1 MKKKLIFL
9 FQIIFIYILF
19 LSISFADLQKNLI
32 NKITATK
39 TLSFNFKQN
48 IAEKVEFGNCYIKY
62 PLLMKCIYQN
72 LKQKSVISNG
82 KTVAIIKKKYK
93 KIYYYPIRTTP
104 LFIILK
110 KKLIFLFQII
120 FIYILFLSISFA
132 DLQKN
137 LINKITATKTLSFNF
152 KQNIAEKV
160 EFGNCYIKYPLL
172 MKCIYQNLKQKSVI
186 SNGKTVAIIKK
197 KYKKIYYYPIR
208 TTPLFIILKKEKILH
223 LIRNNKPTK
232 IDSSIIEFELNEK
245 KSNKLKI
252 LFDKNSLE
260 FKGWKTK
267 DAYSNDVTFI
277 IYDLKTNEII
287 EDEFF
292 KIPKE
297 EDL

>member
-1 MKKKLIFL
+1 
-9 FQIIFIYILF
+9 
-19 LSISFADLQKNLI
+19 
-32 NKITATK
+32 
-39 TLSFNFKQN
+39 
-48 IAEKVEFGNCYIKY
+48 
-62 PLLMKCIYQN
+62 
-72 LKQKSVISNG
+72 
-82 KTVAIIKKKYK
+82 
-93 KIYYYPIRTTP
+93 
-104 LFIILK
+104 LK

-152 KQNIAEKV
+152 KQTIAEKV

-252 LFDKNSLE
+252 FFDKNSLE

-267 DAYSNDVTFI
+267 DAYSNDVSFI

-292 KIPKE
+292 EIPKE

>member
-1 MKKKLIFL
+1 M
-9 FQIIFIYILF
+9 
-19 LSISFADLQKNLI
+19 
-32 NKITATK
+32 
-39 TLSFNFKQN
+39 
-48 IAEKVEFGNCYIKY
+48 
-62 PLLMKCIYQN
+62 
-72 LKQKSVISNG
+72 
-82 KTVAIIKKKYK
+82 
-93 KIYYYPIRTTP
+93 
-104 LFIILK
+104 K

-232 IDSSIIEFELNEK
+232 INSSIIEFELNEK

-252 LFDKNSLE
+252 FFDKNSLE